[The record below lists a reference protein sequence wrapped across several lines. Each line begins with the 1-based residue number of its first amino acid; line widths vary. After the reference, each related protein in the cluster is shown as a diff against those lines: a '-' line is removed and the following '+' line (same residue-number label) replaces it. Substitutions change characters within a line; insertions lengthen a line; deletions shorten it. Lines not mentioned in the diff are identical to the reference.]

1 MPKQQIRLN
10 ESSLKEMIR
19 EAMSEYNTWRL
30 SAPKDEYRNFVMH
43 LIETDDAKEIA
54 SILLDSMEEEDIKNV
69 VFSSDYF
76 DRFRMNNDNS
86 FADKPQAVNID
97 EAIRKA
103 INKIIK

>member
-1 MPKQQIRLN
+1 MSKQQIHLN

-69 VFSSDYF
+69 VLSSDYF
-76 DRFRMNNDNS
+76 GKFHMNNNNS
-86 FADKPQAVNID
+86 FADKPQVVNID
-97 EAIRKA
+97 EAIKKA
-103 INKIIK
+103 INKVIK